1 MLRAGACEGDMNFHE
16 VLFPT
21 ALSFGSSGGPERL
34 TEIVSLAS
42 GHEERNARWA
52 HGRRRYDAGL
62 GLRSLDDVHHTIAF
76 FEARMGR
83 LYGFRWRDWADH
95 KSCAPSLEPMP
106 EDCVIGAGDGE
117 TTVFQLRKVYSSGP
131 GRYERPIVKPV
142 AGSVLIA
149 VDQTSLVEGAD
160 FVVDPTNGSV
170 TLFQAPALGSHVT
183 AGFAFD
189 VPVRFDTD
197 RIEINLAAFEVG
209 EIPSIPVIE
218 VRI

>member
-1 MLRAGACEGDMNFHE
+1 MNFHE

-34 TEIVSLAS
+34 TEIVALAS
-42 GHEERNARWA
+42 GGEERNARWA
-52 HGRRRYDAGL
+52 HGRRRYDAGT
-62 GLRSLDDVHHTIAF
+62 GLRSLDDVHHAIAF

-95 KSCAPSLEPMP
+95 KSCAPSQEPSAG
-106 EDCVIGAGDGE
+106 DCAIGTGDGE
-117 TTVFQLRKVYSSGP
+117 GRVFQLSKSYASGP
-131 GRYERPIVKPV
+131 SAYLRPVVKPV
-142 AGSVLIA
+142 AASVRVA
-149 VDQTSLVEGAD
+149 VDGAALQAGAD
-160 FVVDPTNGSV
+160 FVVDGTTGLV
-170 TLFQAPALGSHVT
+170 TFDAPPPPGAQVS
-183 AGFAFD
+183 AGFVFD

-218 VRI
+218 VRV